1 MGGVGPRSNPEPDSN
16 PDPAR
21 VLLASRAPAAAVPAS
36 RRPCVLSAPPPER
49 PALGGS
55 SAPPRPRAGPA
66 PLVASGPATVEG
78 DGGGHD
84 RTWTGRCVCARGVSG
99 LAPSSCPR
107 GRVPPPLSS
116 PRQLPLGR
124 CGGRERA
131 GLAGIQLL
139 EGGRWWR
146 RRLREVTP
154 PHAGSGLEA
163 AQHRPGW
170 YTVA

>member
-154 PHAGSGLEA
+154 PPAGSGLEA